1 MQETS
6 DYKQYFAKTTSVLY
20 AEIMNKVKTSFK
32 CSNCSY
38 TTIRWIGC
46 CPECKE
52 WDSLV
57 ENVIATHSPT
67 KMYAHAQT
75 AQLVSL
81 DSIDTQPLPR
91 VLSGIGEWDR
101 VVGGGLVPGSLIV
114 ITGDPGIGKSTLL
127 LQVAYEIAKT
137 KRVFYFSTEES
148 LQQLKGRAVRLL
160 TSLNPPSTSSQLRPS
175 FTKATENPQGFVG
188 QAGRTEISITN
199 NLLFSDTA
207 ELTSIIT
214 TARDEKPDLLVIDSI
229 QNCYIN
235 NASTL
240 PGSVGQLREAAF
252 QLMRLSKECNIIIII
267 TGHITKEGIIAG
279 PKTLEHMVDAVFYL
293 QGEDRWQTRML
304 RAVKNRF
311 GAINEL
317 GFFCMEQNG
326 LQEVPN
332 INAHL
337 ISEISHAPGSAIVSI
352 MEGSRPIL
360 LELQALTNASKL
372 TMPQR
377 VVSGL
382 DHKQVVLIAA
392 ILEKYVKIKLSMQ
405 DIFFKVSGGFK
416 IKGSESDLGTAFA
429 LLSSYFQEPLPEKSI
444 ALGEISLTGQ
454 IKPINNIG
462 HLVKEAEKFGI
473 TTLLVAKNQVIEK
486 TSCTVK
492 RFHNVYELLSLFG
505 Q

>member
-1 MQETS
+1 MINS
-6 DYKQYFAKTTSVLY
+6 
-20 AEIMNKVKTSFK
+20 MNKTKTSFK
-32 CSNCSY
+32 CSSCSY
-38 TTIRWIGC
+38 ITIKWMGC

-57 ENVIATHSPT
+57 ENVISAAHGTTKIYSQAHSL
-67 KMYAHAQT
+67 
-75 AQLVSL
+75 QLVSL
-81 DSIDTQPLPR
+81 DSIDTQNLPR
-91 VLSGIGEWDR
+91 ILSGIGEWDR
-101 VVGGGLVPGSLIV
+101 VVGGGLIPGSLIV

-148 LQQLKGRAVRLL
+148 LQQLKGRALRLKAA
-160 TSLNPPSTSSQLRPS
+160 TSS
-175 FTKATENPQGFVG
+175 
-188 QAGRTEISITN
+188 
-199 NLLFSDTA
+199 LLFSDAA
-207 ELTSIIT
+207 ELTGIIA
-214 TARDEKPDLLVIDSI
+214 TAREQKPDIMIIDSI

-235 NASTL
+235 DATTL

-252 QLMRLSKECNIIIII
+252 QLMRLSKENNITVII

-293 QGEDRWQTRML
+293 QGEDRWQTRIL

-317 GFFCMEQNG
+317 GFFSMEQHG

-337 ISEISHAPGSAIVSI
+337 LSEMSHAPGSAIISI

-416 IKGSESDLGTAFA
+416 ISGAESDLGTAFA

-462 HLVKEAEKFGI
+462 HLIKEAEKFGI
-473 TTLLVAKNQVIEK
+473 TTLLVAKNQTIEK

>member
-1 MQETS
+1 
-6 DYKQYFAKTTSVLY
+6 
-20 AEIMNKVKTSFK
+20 MNKTKTSFK

-38 TTIRWIGC
+38 TTIKWMGC

-52 WDSLV
+52 WDSLI
-57 ENVIATHSPT
+57 ENLIQ
-67 KMYAHAQT
+67 AQNGPSKIYHGT
-75 AQLVSL
+75 TPAQLVSL
-81 DSIDTQPLPR
+81 ASIDTQEQPR

-148 LQQLKGRAVRLL
+148 LQQLKGRATRLK
-160 TSLNPPSTSSQLRPS
+160 TIDNT
-175 FTKATENPQGFVG
+175 
-188 QAGRTEISITN
+188 
-199 NLLFSDTA
+199 LLFSDAA
-207 ELTSIIT
+207 ELNSIV
-214 TARDEKPDLLVIDSI
+214 ASAQQEKPDLVVIDSI

-235 NASTL
+235 DAHTL

-252 QLMRLSKECNIIIII
+252 QLMRLSKEHNITVII

-326 LQEVPN
+326 LQEMPN

-337 ISEISHAPGSAIVSI
+337 ISEISHAPGSALVSI
-352 MEGSRPIL
+352 MEGSRPLL

-372 TMPQR
+372 AMPQR

-382 DHKQVVLIAA
+382 DHKQVILIAA

-416 IKGSESDLGTAFA
+416 IKGSESDLGIAFA

-462 HLVKEAEKFGI
+462 QLVKEAEKFGI
-473 TTLLVAKNQVIEK
+473 TTLLIAKNQTIEK

-492 RFHNVYELLSLFG
+492 RFHNVYELLTLFG

>member
-1 MQETS
+1 MINS
-6 DYKQYFAKTTSVLY
+6 
-20 AEIMNKVKTSFK
+20 MNKTKTSFK
-32 CSNCSY
+32 CSGCNY
-38 TTIRWIGC
+38 TTIKWMGC

-57 ENVIATHSPT
+57 ENVIASTNSST
-67 KMYAHAQT
+67 KIYSQADVT
-75 AQLVSL
+75 QLVSL
-81 DSIDTQPLPR
+81 DSIDTQSLPR
-91 VLSGIGEWDR
+91 VLSGISEWDR
-101 VVGGGLVPGSLIV
+101 VVGEGLVPGSLIV

-137 KRVFYFSTEES
+137 KKVFYFSTEES
-148 LQQLKGRAVRLL
+148 LQQLKGRALRLKAA
-160 TSLNPPSTSSQLRPS
+160 TSS
-175 FTKATENPQGFVG
+175 
-188 QAGRTEISITN
+188 
-199 NLLFSDTA
+199 LLFSDAA
-207 ELTSIIT
+207 ELTGIIA
-214 TARDEKPDLLVIDSI
+214 TAKEHKPDLIIIDSI

-235 NASTL
+235 DATTL

-252 QLMRLSKECNIIIII
+252 QLMRLSKEHNITVII

-293 QGEDRWQTRML
+293 QGEDRWQTRIL

-317 GFFCMEQNG
+317 GFFSMERHG
-326 LQEVPN
+326 MQEVPN

-337 ISEISHAPGSAIVSI
+337 LSEMSHAPGSAIISI

-360 LELQALTNASKL
+360 LELQALTNGSKL

-416 IKGSESDLGTAFA
+416 ISGAESDLGTAFA

-454 IKPINNIG
+454 IKPINNIS
-462 HLVKEAEKFGI
+462 HLIKEAEKFGI

-486 TSCTVK
+486 TSCTIK

>member
-1 MQETS
+1 
-6 DYKQYFAKTTSVLY
+6 
-20 AEIMNKVKTSFK
+20 MNKTKTSFK
-32 CSNCSY
+32 CSQCSY
-38 TTIRWIGC
+38 TTVKWLGC

-57 ENVIATHSPT
+57 ENKLPSTISTSKIYSHDSPIT
-67 KMYAHAQT
+67 
-75 AQLVSL
+75 LISL
-81 DSIDTQPLPR
+81 DSIDIKEQSRT
-91 VLSGIGEWDR
+91 LSGIGEWDR

-137 KRVFYFSTEES
+137 KRIFYFSTEES
-148 LQQLKGRAVRLL
+148 LQQLKGRASRLR
-160 TSLNPPSTSSQLRPS
+160 TTHSS
-175 FTKATENPQGFVG
+175 
-188 QAGRTEISITN
+188 
-199 NLLFSDTA
+199 LLFSDTA
-207 ELTSIIT
+207 ELTSII
-214 TARDEKPDLLVIDSI
+214 AHAQQEKPDLIIIDSI

-235 NASTL
+235 NTHTL

-252 QLMRLSKECNIIIII
+252 ALMRLSKEHNITIII

-317 GFFCMEQNG
+317 GFFNMEQNG

-337 ISEISHAPGSAIVSI
+337 ISEISHAPGSALVSI
-352 MEGSRPIL
+352 MEGSRPLL

-372 TMPQR
+372 AMPQR

-382 DHKQVVLIAA
+382 DHKQVILIAA
-392 ILEKYVKIKLSMQ
+392 ILEKYVKIKLSLH
-405 DIFFKVSGGFK
+405 DIFFKISGGFK
-416 IKGSESDLGTAFA
+416 IKGNESDLGIAFA

-462 HLVKEAEKFGI
+462 QLVKEAEKFGI
-473 TTLLVAKNQVIEK
+473 STLLIAKNQTVEK
-486 TSCTVK
+486 TSCTIK
-492 RFHNVYELLSLFG
+492 RFHNVYELLSLFEH
-505 Q
+505 